1 MHVVSDVWVIVCKDV
16 MHHMWIPPS
25 LIVVSCHWC
34 DISDIGHI
42 MTANGKDLCLNSM
55 CDH

>member
-34 DISDIGHI
+34 DISDIGHR